1 MTDRIPP
8 IPPGIGPPEFQVW
21 WQQAV
26 EAIQSQQSDQEE
38 FNTSV
43 TRALSD
49 AGIALNA
56 AQQRMPSLPPW
67 QVALTVAGVPTTGQL
82 PRNIQFRRYE
92 GGDEVTLNS
101 EWTATLLSG
110 AAAFTIGAA
119 NGLLELIDLDATSV
133 IEVMS
138 IRDDVPLTTLWK
150 AEAVQSAIL
159 ATINSNAHAVISDV
173 LTFKTGSLGT
183 LTLNATLDVLTGDA
197 SPTGTFPVF
206 GKLQYNNAGWIDAA
220 AEVESAADAAIEESP
235 TAGEYLLTKGQLIVG
250 ATVAGL
256 AANTEY
262 PVRLQARNSSGTRVI
277 AFNGTISGV
286 GT

>member
-1 MTDRIPP
+1 MTATIPP
-8 IPPGIGPPEFQVW
+8 IPPGIGTPEFQVW
-21 WQQAV
+21 WQQAA
-26 EAIQSQQSDQEE
+26 EAINAFQTTQED

-43 TRALSD
+43 LQALSD
-49 AGIALNA
+49 AGIALSA
-56 AQQRMPSLPPW
+56 AQQRMPSLPTW

-92 GGDEVTLNS
+92 GGDDVTLNS
-101 EWTATLLSG
+101 EWTAEILSG
-110 AAAFTIGAA
+110 AATFAIGAA
-119 NGLLELIDLDATSV
+119 NGLLELTDLDATSV
-133 IEVMS
+133 IEVS
-138 IRDDVPLTTLWK
+138 SNRDDLPLSTFFK

-173 LTFKTGSLGT
+173 LTFKTGPLGT
-183 LTLNATLDVLTGDA
+183 LTLNATLDVLTADA

-220 AEVESAADAAIEESP
+220 AEVESAADAEIEESP

-250 ATVAGL
+250 ATVTGL
-256 AANTEY
+256 TANTEY
-262 PVRLQARNSSGTRVI
+262 PVRLQARNSSGTRVM
-277 AFNGTISGV
+277 AFNGTITGV

>member
-1 MTDRIPP
+1 MSADIPP
-8 IPPGIGPPEFQVW
+8 IPLGIGPPEFQVW
-21 WQQAV
+21 WQQTRDALT
-26 EAIQSQQSDQEE
+26 EAQTSQED

-43 TRALSD
+43 AQALAD
-49 AGIALNA
+49 AGIAMSA
-56 AQQRMPSLPPW
+56 AQQRMPSLPTW

-101 EWTATLLSG
+101 EWSAELLSG
-110 AAAFTIGAA
+110 AATFTIGAS
-119 NGLLELIDLDATSV
+119 NGLLELTDLDATSV
-133 IEVMS
+133 IEVLS

-159 ATINSNAHAVISDV
+159 ATINSASHAVISDV
-173 LTFKTGSLGT
+173 LTFKTGPLGT
-183 LTLNATLDVLTGDA
+183 LTLNASLDVLTADA

-220 AEVESAADAAIEESP
+220 AEVESAADAEIEESP

-250 ATVAGL
+250 ATVTGL
-256 AANTEY
+256 TANTEY
-262 PVRLQARNSSGTRVI
+262 PVRLQARNSSGTRVM
-277 AFNGTISGV
+277 AFNGTITGV